1 MAPTAMCRLL
11 FAGACIAML
20 PACFTTKPPRVTQA
34 TVQATAGRDV
44 RPQPPVNRLPYAYGS
59 VIPHRDFAKSTET
72 VAKRI
77 EKVPP
82 PEPLPIESTK
92 DATVPVL
99 DTRPI
104 AQKVADVAAHSIVV
118 EPPKTMAT
126 AAITDPPLVVALRYC
141 YDKRVNDAL
150 ESLKSFDPVNQ
161 EALLT
166 LLPITVRMAEG
177 SLNKAD
183 PEEVAII
190 VEQLQALVTTL
201 QPRAALKLEK
211 LGFCKSIRKFG
222 VFEPLEGKPSFR
234 AGDMVE
240 IYGELR
246 NISCERGRTGEF
258 RTRTSSTLEIREAGG
273 NSGWRKEVPK
283 VDHSQTAPHDLYHHY
298 RFQLP
303 ELAPGPYVMSI
314 EVVDIPT
321 GRKVRQKLEFRVMP

>member
-1 MAPTAMCRLL
+1 MAPTALCRLL
-11 FAGACIAML
+11 VAGACIATL
-20 PACFTTKPPRVTQA
+20 PACFTTTPARVTQP
-34 TVQATAGRDV
+34 TIKPTAGRDV
-44 RPQPPVNRLPYAYGS
+44 RAQPSGNRLPYAYGS
-59 VIPHRDFAKSTET
+59 VVPYRDPSKSTET
-72 VAKRI
+72 VAKRT

-82 PEPLPIESTK
+82 PEDLPIKSTP
-92 DATVPVL
+92 DSTIPEL
-99 DTRPI
+99 DTQPI
-104 AQKVADVAAHSIVV
+104 TEKVADVAANSVAVIS
-118 EPPKTMAT
+118 PKTAPIT
-126 AAITDPPLVVALRYC
+126 AATDPPLVVALRHC

-283 VDHSQTAPHDLYHHY
+283 VDHSQTAQHDLYHHY